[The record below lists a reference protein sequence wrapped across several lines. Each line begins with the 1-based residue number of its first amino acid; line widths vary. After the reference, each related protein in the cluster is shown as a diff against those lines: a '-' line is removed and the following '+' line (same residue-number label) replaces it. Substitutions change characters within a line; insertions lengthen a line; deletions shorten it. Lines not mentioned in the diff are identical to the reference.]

1 MTKWLIFVA
10 ACALLATPIN
20 PASANPN
27 SLGPLGQAVCGTTL
41 TVLVAQRRWGCPR
54 NCWCGCYYRSIICKT
69 CPTRSKQQ

>member
-41 TVLVAQRRWGCPR
+41 TVLVAQ
-54 NCWCGCYYRSIICKT
+54 
-69 CPTRSKQQ
+69 KQR